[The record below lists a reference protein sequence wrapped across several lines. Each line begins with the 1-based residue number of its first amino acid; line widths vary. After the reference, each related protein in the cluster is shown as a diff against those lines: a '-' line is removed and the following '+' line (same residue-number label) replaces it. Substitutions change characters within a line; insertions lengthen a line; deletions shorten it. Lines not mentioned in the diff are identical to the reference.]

1 MSEAKTLLAV
11 GDISNKKIVSIL
23 DNESI
28 KAGAA
33 KMEVENTSSL
43 LVLNGDNH
51 IVGIVTEQDIV
62 RRGVATGMNTETTYI
77 SKVMSGNPVKI
88 NHDRSIFEARNLMT
102 TKSLNHL
109 VVVNGELPVG
119 ILTAANI
126 LGS

>member
-11 GDISNKKIVSIL
+11 GDIANKKIVSIL
-23 DNESI
+23 DNEPI
-28 KAGAA
+28 KVGAA
-33 KMEVENTSSL
+33 KMEAEDTSSL
-43 LVLNGDNH
+43 LVLNSGNQ

-62 RRGVATGMNTETTYI
+62 RRGVAVGMNTETASI
-77 SKVMSGNPVKI
+77 AEVMSGDPVKI
-88 NHDRSIFEARNLMT
+88 DHEQSIFEARNLMT
-102 TKSLNHL
+102 SKNLNHL